1 VLTAKRLTA
10 QQAAKLFAAFYEA
23 HGAETMAKAYGW
35 SAPDARALRPGEKVW
50 EFFDEVDTPEQP
62 GQHLVGF
69 GVCMLSTDPDD
80 TEAGLI
86 LGVFPEFQRRGY
98 RTMIFDW
105 LCAWAK
111 SKGADYARMIVFKD
125 NDVHYARTIEDSKS
139 GPWTYAGDVWYPEP
153 GYGIFVR
160 DLDPEGTAE
169 APALE
174 KAA

>member
-1 VLTAKRLTA
+1 MLTAKRLTA
-10 QQAAKLFAAFYEA
+10 QQAAKLFAAFYDA
-23 HGAETMAKAYGW
+23 HGADVMAKAYGW

-50 EFFDEVDTPEQP
+50 AFYDAIGAPV
-62 GQHLVGF
+62 VGF
-69 GVCMLSTDPDD
+69 GVCMLSSTDPDD
-80 TEAGLI
+80 TEATLI

-98 RTMIFDW
+98 RTAIFDW
-105 LCAWAK
+105 LSAWAK

-125 NDVHYARTIEDSKS
+125 NDRHYARTIGESVT

-160 DLDPEGTAE
+160 DLEPEGTAD